1 MTDCRLRDKV
11 WASFH
16 CSLQGSLQSGP
27 RPSRFPALFFTPH
40 FVLNGSR
47 FLSPRPA
54 LAATATLCCPHARGR
69 DQAPLL
75 HLPHCCQGAT
85 LPSHSLSGLASPG
98 LSPQTHWFHLPP
110 LLLQH
115 LAPGWRMVNI
125 WDRKKGGRENGGP
138 MARCCWRPGKRRADH
153 THTHTQSGGPCPSQG
168 PTLHRSPDRE
178 PAQVYPLR
186 DNAWAR
192 QGAVPGDRAAGGAP
206 RLLPARCSLPS
217 WLLAAQRGSS
227 ICWEDLFV
235 PILEQMDLFPACI
248 IE

>member
-1 MTDCRLRDKV
+1 MGDP
-11 WASFH
+11 
-16 CSLQGSLQSGP
+16 GP
-27 RPSRFPALFFTPH
+27 DA
-40 FVLNGSR
+40 V
-47 FLSPRPA
+47 
-54 LAATATLCCPHARGR
+54 
-69 DQAPLL
+69 
-75 HLPHCCQGAT
+75 
-85 LPSHSLSGLASPG
+85 
-98 LSPQTHWFHLPP
+98 
-110 LLLQH
+110 
-115 LAPGWRMVNI
+115 
-125 WDRKKGGRENGGP
+125 GGP
-138 MARCCWRPGKRRADH
+138 GRGGQITH
-153 THTHTQSGGPCPSQG
+153 THTHTSGGPCPSQG

-178 PAQVYPLR
+178 PAQVSPLR